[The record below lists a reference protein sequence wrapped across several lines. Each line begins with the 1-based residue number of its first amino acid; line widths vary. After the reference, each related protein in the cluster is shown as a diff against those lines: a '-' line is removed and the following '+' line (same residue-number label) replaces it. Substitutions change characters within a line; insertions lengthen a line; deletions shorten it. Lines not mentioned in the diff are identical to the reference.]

1 MTMDNEKRTT
11 EATLEVADN
20 GYVLRMDADSL
31 LLVYEGTKLPD
42 DIGGELLSDLD
53 DLIDKGEYGAFHIRV
68 EVIPIPD
75 VPFEKK
81 QL

>member
-1 MTMDNEKRTT
+1 MDNEKRIT

-20 GYVLRMDADSL
+20 GYVLRIDQDEMV
-31 LLVYEGTKLPD
+31 LVYEGTKLPD
-42 DIGGELLSDLD
+42 DIGVELLSDLD
-53 DLIDKGEYGAFHIRV
+53 DLIDKEEYSAFRIRV

>member
-20 GYVLRMDADSL
+20 GYVLRMDDDEL

-53 DLIDKGEYGAFHIRV
+53 DLIDKGEHDKFKITVTIEA
-68 EVIPIPD
+68 
-75 VPFEKK
+75 
-81 QL
+81 L

>member
-1 MTMDNEKRTT
+1 MKMENEKRTT

-53 DLIDKGEYGAFHIRV
+53 DLIDKGEHNKFKITVTIEA
-68 EVIPIPD
+68 
-75 VPFEKK
+75 
-81 QL
+81 L

>member
-1 MTMDNEKRTT
+1 MENWKRTT

-31 LLVYEGTKLPD
+31 MLVYEGTKLPD

-53 DLIDKGEYGAFHIRV
+53 DLIEQGEHVKFKITV
-68 EVIPIPD
+68 TIEP
-75 VPFEKK
+75 
-81 QL
+81 L

>member
-1 MTMDNEKRTT
+1 MDNEKRTT

-53 DLIDKGEYGAFHIRV
+53 DLIDQGEHDKFKITV
-68 EVIPIPD
+68 TIET
-75 VPFEKK
+75 
-81 QL
+81 L

>member
-1 MTMDNEKRTT
+1 MNNEKRTT

-53 DLIDKGEYGAFHIRV
+53 DLIDKGENNKFKITV
-68 EVIPIPD
+68 TIEP
-75 VPFEKK
+75 
-81 QL
+81 L

>member
-1 MTMDNEKRTT
+1 MENEKRTT

-42 DIGGELLSDLD
+42 DIGGELLSELD
-53 DLIDKGEYGAFHIRV
+53 DLIDKGEH
-68 EVIPIPD
+68 
-75 VPFEKK
+75 KK
-81 QL
+81 FKITETIEAL

>member
-1 MTMDNEKRTT
+1 MSEKRTT
-11 EATLEVADN
+11 EATLTLADN

-53 DLIDKGEYGAFHIRV
+53 DLIDKGEHDKFKITV
-68 EVIPIPD
+68 TIES
-75 VPFEKK
+75 
-81 QL
+81 L

>member
-1 MTMDNEKRTT
+1 MTMGNEKRTT

-20 GYVLRMDADSL
+20 GYVLRMDDDEL

-53 DLIDKGEYGAFHIRV
+53 DLIDKGEHNKFKITVTIEA
-68 EVIPIPD
+68 
-75 VPFEKK
+75 
-81 QL
+81 L

>member
-1 MTMDNEKRTT
+1 MDNIKRTT

-20 GYVLRMDADSL
+20 GYMLRIDQDEIA
-31 LLVYEGTKLPD
+31 LVYEGTKLPD

-53 DLIDKGEYGAFHIRV
+53 DLIDKGEYSAFRIRV

-81 QL
+81 KL

>member
-1 MTMDNEKRTT
+1 MNNEKRTT

-53 DLIDKGEYGAFHIRV
+53 DLIDKGEHDKFKITV
-68 EVIPIPD
+68 TIEP
-75 VPFEKK
+75 
-81 QL
+81 L

>member
-1 MTMDNEKRTT
+1 MNEKRTT

-20 GYVLRMDADSL
+20 GYVLRMDDDEL

-53 DLIDKGEYGAFHIRV
+53 DLIDQEEHDKFKITVTIE
-68 EVIPIPD
+68 P
-75 VPFEKK
+75 
-81 QL
+81 L

>member
-1 MTMDNEKRTT
+1 MDNEKRTT

-20 GYVLRMDADSL
+20 GYVLRMADDEL

-53 DLIDKGEYGAFHIRV
+53 DLIDKGEHDKFKITV
-68 EVIPIPD
+68 TIEP
-75 VPFEKK
+75 
-81 QL
+81 L

>member
-1 MTMDNEKRTT
+1 MGNEKRTT
-11 EATLEVADN
+11 EATLELADN
-20 GYVLRMDADSL
+20 GYALHMDADSL

-42 DIGGELLSDLD
+42 GIGRELLSDLEC
-53 DLIDKGEYGAFHIRV
+53 LIERGEYGAFHIRV
-68 EVIPIPD
+68 EVIPIVD

>member
-1 MTMDNEKRTT
+1 MDNEKRTT

-20 GYVLRMDADSL
+20 GYVLRMDDDEL

-53 DLIDKGEYGAFHIRV
+53 DLIDKGEHDKFKITVTIEA
-68 EVIPIPD
+68 
-75 VPFEKK
+75 
-81 QL
+81 L

>member
-1 MTMDNEKRTT
+1 MENWKRTT

-53 DLIDKGEYGAFHIRV
+53 DLIDKGEHNKFKITVTIEA
-68 EVIPIPD
+68 
-75 VPFEKK
+75 
-81 QL
+81 L

>member
-1 MTMDNEKRTT
+1 MNNEKRTT
-11 EATLEVADN
+11 EATLELADN
-20 GYVLRMDADSL
+20 GYVLNIDAGSM
-31 LLVYEGTKLPD
+31 LLVYEGQKLPD
-42 DIGGELLSDLD
+42 GIGRELLSDLD
-53 DLIDKGEYGAFHIRV
+53 ALIEQGEYSAFRIRV